1 MSIINSIKFYNSLIV
16 VINKE
21 LGTTISA
28 IYVSSNNS
36 TRVADPASLLYAVNS
51 KIIN

>member
-1 MSIINSIKFYNSLIV
+1 MSITNSIKPYNSLIV

-28 IYVSSNNS
+28 NYIFSSNLTKVVNL
-36 TRVADPASLLYAVNS
+36 ALLLCAINS

>member
-1 MSIINSIKFYNSLIV
+1 MSIANFITPYNSLAV
-16 VINKE
+16 VIDKE

-28 IYVSSNNS
+28 IYVSSSNL
-36 TRVADPASLLYAVNS
+36 TGVVDPASLLCAVSS